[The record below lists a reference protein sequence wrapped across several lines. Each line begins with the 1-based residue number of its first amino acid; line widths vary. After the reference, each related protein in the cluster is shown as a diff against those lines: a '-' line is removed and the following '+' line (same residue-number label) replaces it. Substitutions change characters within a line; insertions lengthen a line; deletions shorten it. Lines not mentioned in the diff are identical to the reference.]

1 MWPTSCPTALPCGL
15 NSPLPRKQTQAKE
28 ELKYA
33 PPTIQNSKKRRDEGT
48 EYILEFN
55 RDSVRLAE
63 KSGFKFGSA
72 AEMPMTATYDL
83 FYYAFLMH
91 SPLVSREFTEKII
104 DGWGG
109 INNLPDGLMQ
119 RLIALYIV
127 PFNTVL
133 DDDVKN
139 PKATIVL

>member
-1 MWPTSCPTALPCGL
+1 MNAMI
-15 NSPLPRKQTQAKE
+15 RKETRPE
-28 ELKYA
+28 PVRLTY
-33 PPTIQNSKKRRDEGT
+33 EGT
-48 EYILEFN
+48 EYSLEFN
-55 RDSVRLAE
+55 RDSVRMAE
-63 KSGFKFGSA
+63 KGGFNFGSA

-83 FYYAFLMH
+83 LYYSFLMH

-109 INNLPDGLMQ
+109 VNNMPEGLMQ

-133 DDDVKN
+133 DDAVKN
-139 PKATIVL
+139 QQATIAL

>member
-1 MWPTSCPTALPCGL
+1 MNAII
-15 NSPLPRKQTQAKE
+15 RKENRPEPVRLT
-28 ELKYA
+28 Y
-33 PPTIQNSKKRRDEGT
+33 EGT

-91 SPLVSREFTEKII
+91 SPLVSRELTEKII